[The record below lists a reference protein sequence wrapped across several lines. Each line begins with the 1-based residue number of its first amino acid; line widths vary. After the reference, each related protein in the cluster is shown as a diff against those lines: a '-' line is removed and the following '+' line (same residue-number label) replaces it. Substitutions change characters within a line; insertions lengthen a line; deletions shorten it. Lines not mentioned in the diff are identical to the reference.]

1 MKLIYLER
9 LHKSNIISEY
19 YRDGQLE
26 WIAMFSSLQ
35 YRILKKNLFFKAE
48 KLQLFG
54 EVRQW
59 SIWAG
64 CVSHLDSIM
73 NVN

>member
-1 MKLIYLER
+1 MRMDMKLIYLER

-35 YRILKKNLFFKAE
+35 YRIFKKKSLFQGRETAAI
-48 KLQLFG
+48 
-54 EVRQW
+54 R
-59 SIWAG
+59 
-64 CVSHLDSIM
+64 
-73 NVN
+73 

>member
-1 MKLIYLER
+1 MRMDMKLIYLER

-54 EVRQW
+54 EVRQ
-59 SIWAG
+59 
-64 CVSHLDSIM
+64 
-73 NVN
+73 